1 MSTIS
6 FDQIPTDMKTQLNNM
21 LAQMKKKKDII
32 SYMITYTH
40 QEVSCN
46 YPQSFKSI
54 CEVSLLIQDKSPYKL
69 RIPSEVFSKK
79 ADADRQSAFLCYHQV
94 LYYIKNQSDIGLV
107 SSEERCNNF
116 SPVEKEPQQPVPY
129 KEQPN
134 QIYPLL
140 PVITPNPDFNFAL
153 YILMDI
159 ENKPNTNPIDCLASK
174 YANVLPLKFVGINH
188 PNRKKGNIIVKSSY
202 KDAADHAISLYIGGI
217 IQSVNIPTD
226 IIIYTGD
233 RFASA
238 LQEFCNYDNI
248 NVYHMAHSED
258 VIEHMNQHKVIS
270 TTLGNVLVE

>member
-21 LAQMKKKKDII
+21 LAQMKKKKEIL
-32 SYMITYTH
+32 SYMVTYTH
-40 QEVSCN
+40 QEISKN

-54 CEVSLLIQDKSPYKL
+54 CEVSISQKDKPIHKL
-69 RIPSEVFSKK
+69 RILSEVFSKK
-79 ADADRQSAFLCYHQV
+79 ADADRQSAFLCYNQI
-94 LYYIKNQSDIGLV
+94 LYYIKNQSDSGPV
-107 SSEERCNNF
+107 SSEEKDDF
-116 SPVEKEPQQPVPY
+116 SSGEIVPQQPVEY
-129 KEQPN
+129 KEQDN
-134 QIYPLL
+134 VIYPLL
-140 PVITPNPDFNFAL
+140 PVITPSPNFVFAL

-159 ENKPNTNPIDCLASK
+159 ENKPNTKAIESLSNK
-174 YANVLPLKFVGINH
+174 YANVLPLKFVGVNH

-258 VIEHMNQHKVIS
+258 VIEHINKHNVIS
-270 TTLGNVLVE
+270 TTDGNVLSL